1 MRLVGCLPVL
11 APSAL
16 LMKGWSGSG
25 LIGPWPFPAGGSC
38 QSATL
43 DCQPKSAEARLG
55 VSLGSAGAVAASAA
69 KSPVWSAARTP
80 PVCATCRSA
89 DDVCL
94 EMDPDI
100 GASAYQCWSALPFC
114 AVCPSSASSN
124 LTH

>member
-55 VSLGSAGAVAASAA
+55 ILSLGSAGADASEA
-69 KSPVWSAARTP
+69 KSPLARTARTAP
-80 PVCATCRSA
+80 HSHTC
-89 DDVCL
+89 
-94 EMDPDI
+94 P
-100 GASAYQCWSALPFC
+100 QALDCYLKRHPR
-114 AVCPSSASSN
+114 
-124 LTH
+124 H